1 MQTFIP
7 KISLFFVGLFISLQ
21 LTAQIKTENISR
33 LDSIYTKAL
42 SDWNVPGMGIAIVS
56 HDSVLFAK
64 GYGITDITT
73 RQAVDANTL
82 FALASNTKAFTST
95 SLAMLVDRGELNW
108 NDKVIEHLPWFA
120 MYNPY
125 VTTEMTVEDLLSHRS
140 GLKTFS
146 GDLIWYGSTYSR
158 EDIIRKARHLKPAY
172 GFRENFGYSNLMFIT
187 AGELIPTITG
197 RSWDDFVQEELL
209 DKLEMNRSTLHVS
222 DLNTLDNT
230 AQPHTYVDG
239 DLLQIPWLD
248 WDNMGPAG
256 SLISSANDMAKWLQM
271 NLNKG
276 IYKEDTLVSSWQMY
290 ELQNPRTNLAVTP
303 GSKRMFPETNFKSY
317 ALGWTL
323 MDYNGMKVVSH
334 NGGYDGMISQTLFI
348 PEADL
353 GFVIMTNSLSSMYYP
368 LMYHTLDELLN
379 VKDKNN
385 WNDKFLTVITKN
397 QEKAK
402 EETAK
407 WEEKRT
413 PNTQPAFSNEA
424 YVGYYSSPIYDTVE
438 VKQEDEKLVLQFG
451 RTPLLNSELKHWQHD
466 TYQIEFKALPSLP
479 KGYVTFEISRDATV
493 TGMEIFVDNPD
504 FDFTELELKKL
515 P

>member
-1 MQTFIP
+1 MKSFTF
-7 KISLFFVGLFISLQ
+7 KISILFISLFISLQ
-21 LTAQIKTENISR
+21 LTAQIKPEQISR

-42 SDWNVPGMGIAIVS
+42 TDWNVPGMGIAIVS
-56 HDSVLFAK
+56 HDSVLLAK
-64 GYGITDITT
+64 GYGITDMTT

-95 SLAMLVDRGELNW
+95 SLAMLVDRGALNW
-108 NDKVIEHLPWFA
+108 DDKVIKHLPWFA

-125 VTTEMTVEDLLSHRS
+125 VTAEMTVEDLLSHRS

-158 EDIIRKARHLKPAY
+158 EEIIRKVRYLKPAY
-172 GFRENFGYSNLMFIT
+172 GFREHFGYSNLMFIT
-187 AGELIPTITG
+187 AGELIPAITG

-222 DLNTLDNT
+222 DLNSLDNT

-239 DLLQIPWLD
+239 NLLQIPWLD

-271 NLNKG
+271 NLNNG
-276 IYKEDTLVSSWQMY
+276 IYKGDTLVSAWQMY

-303 GSKRMFPETNFKSY
+303 GAKKMNPETNFKSY
-317 ALGWTL
+317 ALGWSL
-323 MDYNGMKVVSH
+323 MDYNSMKVISH

-379 VKDKNN
+379 VTEKTN
-385 WNDKFLTVITKN
+385 WNDRLLTIITKN
-397 QEKAK
+397 QEKSN

-407 WEEKRT
+407 WEAKRT
-413 PNTQPAFSNEA
+413 LNTKPSLSAEA
-424 YVGYYSSPIYDTVE
+424 YAGYYGSPIYDTVE
-438 VKQEDEKLVLQFG
+438 IKQEGKNLVIEFG
-451 RTPLLNSELKHWQHD
+451 RSPLLTATLTHWQHD

-479 KGYVTFEISRDATV
+479 KGYVSFEISRNATV
-493 TGMEIFVDNPD
+493 TAMEVYVDNPD
-504 FDFTELELKKL
+504 FDFTELDLKRL

>member
-1 MQTFIP
+1 MKSFTL
-7 KISLFFVGLFISLQ
+7 KISILLIGLFISLQ
-21 LTAQIKTENISR
+21 LTAQIKPEQISR

-42 SDWNVPGMGIAIVS
+42 TDWNVPGMGIAIVS
-56 HDSVLFAK
+56 HDSILLAK
-64 GYGITDITT
+64 GYGITDMTT

-95 SLAMLVDRGELNW
+95 SLAMLVDRGALKW
-108 NDKVIEHLPWFA
+108 DDKVIKHLPWFA
-120 MYNPY
+120 MYNSY
-125 VTTEMTVEDLLSHRS
+125 VTAEMTVEDLLSHRS

-158 EDIIRKARHLKPAY
+158 EEIIRKVRYLKPAY
-172 GFRENFGYSNLMFIT
+172 GFREHFGYSNLMFIT
-187 AGELIPTITG
+187 AGELIPAITG

-222 DLNTLDNT
+222 DLNSLDNT

-239 DLLQIPWLD
+239 NLLQIPWLD

-271 NLNKG
+271 NLNNG
-276 IYKEDTLVSSWQMY
+276 IYKDDTIVSAWQMY

-303 GSKRMFPETNFKSY
+303 GSKRMFPETNFKGY

-323 MDYNGMKVVSH
+323 MDYNGMKVISH

-379 VKDKNN
+379 VAEKTN
-385 WNDKFLTVITKN
+385 WNDRLLTVITKN
-397 QEKAK
+397 QEKSN
-402 EETAK
+402 EEIAK
-407 WEEKRT
+407 WEAKRT
-413 PNTQPAFSNEA
+413 LNTMPSLSTEA
-424 YVGYYSSPIYDTVE
+424 YAGYYGSPIYDTVE
-438 VKQEDEKLVLQFG
+438 IKQEDKNLVIEFG
-451 RTPLLNSELKHWQHD
+451 RSPLLTATLTHWQHD

-479 KGYVTFEISRDATV
+479 KGYVTFEISRNATV
-493 TGMEIFVDNPD
+493 TAMEVYVDNPD
-504 FDFTELELKKL
+504 FDFTELDLKRL